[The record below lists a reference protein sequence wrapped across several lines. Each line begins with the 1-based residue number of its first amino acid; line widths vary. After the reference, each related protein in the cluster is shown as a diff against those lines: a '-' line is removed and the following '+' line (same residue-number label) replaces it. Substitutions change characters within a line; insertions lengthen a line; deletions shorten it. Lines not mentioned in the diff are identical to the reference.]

1 MDLIV
6 DLLSVG
12 TKWKLFQ
19 FNRALYEQTD
29 EVAMGS
35 PLGPLLANVLMSSS
49 EENFEQ
55 EGKLPSFYWRYVNN
69 MLTMTL
75 NIAIA
80 SNFLDTLNKKGTFL
94 CKIYDGNQYY
104 CNGMLPFLDFQLQRR
119 LPQVETKVYI
129 KPTNSGLLQH
139 YQSHVGNRFKRGLLR
154 TIIVNN

>member
-29 EVAMGS
+29 EVTMGS
-35 PLGPLLANVLMSSS
+35 PLGPLLANVLMSSI

-94 CKIYDGNQYY
+94 CKIYDGNQ
-104 CNGMLPFLDFQLQRR
+104 LQWHAS
-119 LPQVETKVYI
+119 I
-129 KPTNSGLLQH
+129 SGFPVTEAIASSRDKGIH
-139 YQSHVGNRFKRGLLR
+139 KTH
-154 TIIVNN
+154 